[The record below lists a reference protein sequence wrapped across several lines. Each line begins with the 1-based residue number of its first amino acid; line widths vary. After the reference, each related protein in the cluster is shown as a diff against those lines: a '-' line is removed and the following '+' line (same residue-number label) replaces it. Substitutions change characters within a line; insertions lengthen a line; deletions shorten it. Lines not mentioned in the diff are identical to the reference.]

1 MAFISK
7 NPKLTTTTLVD
18 QVAGSVS
25 SPASGSNKIINR
37 NGILY
42 LKSSA
47 GVETPLGSGA
57 AVKNYLSSVNDGSA
71 AAVLAT
77 VTAAGN
83 VVVSGTFP
91 NVTSD
96 WGRDSTSS
104 IATSTDNSLRG
115 TSNYLTSAGTSS
127 TSGATFVQSP
137 AFNIDGEDLGKALA
151 VQFDVTGNTTA
162 DDWDCVAVRYDSAG
176 TFGALIPIAGVAST
190 TTGTASAQVPTGTT
204 TFKGFFITGSTASD
218 VYSIRWRRR
227 AGAVQIRL
235 DNLIVGPQSVMLGT
249 AIQDIKTAAAGM
261 TWTNVTLGT
270 STQVNVIKYG
280 RAGDSATIYGTLEL
294 GTGGSFTGTVGGTI
308 PTEIGTIN
316 TSVLNSS
323 AVDYAIGSCWM
334 RNENGAS
341 DPEYTGV
348 VVFATGAGLIQ
359 FVPNSTADSR
369 VNATQPFTWAVG
381 DRLSYTIQIP
391 ITGWSSNVTM
401 ADRAVEEYAS
411 NGGAAGNS
419 TSDTAD
425 FKYGPS
431 GQLIGSISVEIS
443 RRVRFLTPIQATDKI
458 EVELS
463 ADRVNWFSANNWF
476 RVGSNFIQPFAFQ
489 GGTNSYGAGR
499 VYYVS
504 GSTDVDV
511 TFGTYARTTSATY
524 SAAGDLWSA
533 GSGAAYWRVRK
544 VSGGAAVGFP
554 IAPANITLIDS
565 ADNYSGNTKLGF
577 MKYLHGVSYNGGI
590 APTVTLS
597 AGGGTLTTVNRAVFI
612 PYQLADG
619 IWRIKF
625 NLNVTISSLSR
636 TIITLAVNGIT
647 SISVSQ
653 CVTGFISGSGVSPR
667 SSLAISTN
675 TFSAEF
681 SATTTDQILLSGD
694 VELNAKPTWAY

>member
-25 SPASGSNKIINR
+25 SPASGSSKLVNR

-47 GVETPLGSGA
+47 GAETPIGSGSGG
-57 AVKNYLSSVNDGSA
+57 KNYLTAISDGSA
-71 AAVLAT
+71 AVTLAT
-77 VTAAGN
+77 AITAAGN

-91 NVTSD
+91 DVTSG
-96 WGRDSTSS
+96 WGRNTTSA
-104 IATSTDNSLRG
+104 IATSTNSALRG
-115 TSNYLTSAGTSS
+115 TSNYLTALTAAAVNGD
-127 TSGATFVQSP
+127 TFVQTP

-162 DDWDCVAVRYDSAG
+162 DDWDVVAVRYDSAG

-218 VYSIRWRRR
+218 VYSIRWRKR
-227 AGAVQIRL
+227 AGAVEIRL

-348 VVFATGAGLIQ
+348 VVFITGTGLIQ
-359 FVPNSTADSR
+359 FVPNSTADGR

-401 ADRAVEEYAS
+401 ADRAVEDYVS
-411 NGGAAGNS
+411 NGAAAGVS
-419 TSDTAD
+419 TNDSTD
-425 FKYGPS
+425 FKYGPAGS
-431 GQLIGSISVEIS
+431 QIGAITAGHFK
-443 RRVRFLTPIQATDKI
+443 RVRFNTVVQQTDTIIVQLRDPQTNVWSALSNSFATQSFGSQVVPWSI
-458 EVELS
+458 SGSTQVGMGRL
-463 ADRVNWFSANNWF
+463 APFS
-476 RVGSNFIQPFAFQ
+476 
-489 GGTNSYGAGR
+489 
-499 VYYVS
+499 
-504 GSTDVDV
+504 STDVDV
-511 TFGTYARTTSATY
+511 YFASVPTAGTGAVWGT
-524 SAAGDLWSA
+524 GA
-533 GSGAAYWRVRK
+533 GSMGSCFWRCRK
-544 VSGGAAVGFP
+544 VAGGSSVGFP
-554 IAPANITLIDS
+554 VGAENVLISHNGVQNQNVLLSGTYTPTPTNVANVAASTAQITMYTRVGS
-565 ADNYSGNTKLGF
+565 V
-577 MKYLHGVSYNGGI
+577 VS
-590 APTVTLS
+590 
-597 AGGGTLTTVNRAVFI
+597 
-612 PYQLADG
+612 
-619 IWRIKF
+619 
-625 NLNVTISSLSR
+625 
-636 TIITLAVNGIT
+636 
-647 SISVSQ
+647 
-653 CVTGFISGSGVSPR
+653 VTGFINVDVTSTATSSEFRITLPITSNLTLASDLQGVGSHGQVGLYASAR
-667 SSLAISTN
+667 ISADTTN
-675 TFSAEF
+675 DAANYTWYAGPDAANREMSFSF
-681 SATTTDQILLSGD
+681 TYL
-694 VELNAKPTWAY
+694 VK